1 MYFEL
6 VYTTKEYMRQVTYHD
21 TVLTVAVVVERLL
34 LILQVIEIDSQWLM
48 EVAPHYYKAKDLQ
61 DSSSKKMPKKVGATS
76 EQTRVQ

>member
-1 MYFEL
+1 M
-6 VYTTKEYMRQVTYHD
+6 
-21 TVLTVAVVVERLL
+21 LTVALALVIERLL
-34 LILQVIEIDSQWLM
+34 LIFQVIEIDSQWLM